1 MTKYPTSS
9 LIIATYNW
17 PEALEL
23 VLMSVQKQVLLPNEV
38 IIADDG
44 STEKTRALIQ
54 NFQKNFPIP
63 LIHVW
68 HKDDG
73 FKLAEIRNKA
83 ISKASFD
90 YIIQID
96 GDVILHKNFI
106 KGHLKMAKKDTY
118 LRGSRVLLSD
128 SFSTNILQNK
138 KIKYDWY
145 IPGLLNKMNALYL
158 PFLSILLK
166 STTTDSAKVATSAR
180 GCNMSFWKTDLIE
193 INGYNEAMTGWGRE
207 DSEICV
213 RLINAGKNREIIKF
227 DAIQY
232 HIHHPSNSRE
242 KLNINHAILEN
253 AIQKKIVFCKN
264 GLSNHNS

>member
-1 MTKYPTSS
+1 MTTYPTSS

-23 VLMSVQKQVLLPNEV
+23 VLLSVKQQCLLPNEV

-44 STEKTRALIQ
+44 STEKTKALIQ
-54 NFQKNFPIP
+54 DFQKDFPVP

-68 HKDDG
+68 HKDEG

-83 ISKASFD
+83 INKTSFD

-106 KGHLKMAKKDTY
+106 KGHLKLAKKDTF
-118 LRGSRVLLSD
+118 LRGSRVLLTD
-128 SFSTNILQNK
+128 TFSKKVIENK
-138 KIKYDWY
+138 KIDFNWY
-145 IPGLLNKMNALYL
+145 LSGLSNKMNAMYL
-158 PFLSILLK
+158 PFMSKILK
-166 STTTDSAKVATSAR
+166 STTTDPLKAAMSAR

-193 INGYNEAMTGWGRE
+193 TNGYNEAMTGWGRE

-213 RLINAGKNREIIKF
+213 RLVNAGKNREIIKF

-232 HIHHPSNSRE
+232 HIYHPFQSKA
-242 KLNINHAILEN
+242 KLTINDAILED
-253 AIQKKIVFCKN
+253 AIQNKNVFCKN
-264 GLSNHNS
+264 GLSNYGF